1 MTEEEIEET
10 EEEETEEEKKKK
22 EIKNRL
28 QRYNTYFDDIKKY
41 LQKINIY
48 NDNYKNIFKKKD
60 GTHLQERFA
69 EWIKYTYK
77 KDGKLN
83 HDYDSDIYKIK
94 GLYKLLKD
102 NGKTIM
108 ETNAEDII
116 KTENKKQSTI
126 EKEIKDFDALKKNAI
141 EKINKFIS
149 FHDKYN
155 MQDLKTKTEEQLQQQ
170 SEGYEKKISQQ
181 QQQAQQQQQ
190 QHEQEMKQKEEERK
204 QDIAERNRLENERA
218 ANIKHKAYEEGKEEG
233 SKHSIEEIRKILA
246 EDRRMEAER
255 NQAQKDYIMSKV
267 RDGIYKL
274 PKQKIVEIVKK
285 DIEDKKI
292 TTDDP
297 EKMADTIYWESVNFI
312 NKHKRTI
319 ARLSTLQGYNPT
331 QFEQLPPTVH
341 QAVNDYITD
350 KWEEDIARKNRKYL
364 LPKDLPRWERAVQQH
379 NVNPMLGRGAWS
391 N

>member
-1 MTEEEIEET
+1 MSKNKLNDEEITKKHKNINRIFNNIEAYLTEIGKYDTKYDTILKDKDNVYLQKRFINWIYNTYKGNGKKNKEYET
-10 EEEETEEEKKKK
+10 DIYKVKNLYKELGNIEKIINETQTENDNKKNIVLKNIEKFKKFYTKHNIDTLQTEEEK
-22 EIKNRL
+22 
-28 QRYNTYFDDIKKY
+28 Q
-41 LQKINIY
+41 
-48 NDNYKNIFKKKD
+48 
-60 GTHLQERFA
+60 QEA
-69 EWIKYTYK
+69 
-77 KDGKLN
+77 
-83 HDYDSDIYKIK
+83 
-94 GLYKLLKD
+94 
-102 NGKTIM
+102 
-108 ETNAEDII
+108 
-116 KTENKKQSTI
+116 
-126 EKEIKDFDALKKNAI
+126 
-141 EKINKFIS
+141 
-149 FHDKYN
+149 
-155 MQDLKTKTEEQLQQQ
+155 
-170 SEGYEKKISQQ
+170 
-181 QQQAQQQQQ
+181 AQQQQQ
-190 QHEQEMKQKEEERK
+190 QHKQEMEQQQQQYEQEMKQQQQQHE
-204 QDIAERNRLENERA
+204 QYNAERNRIENERN
-218 ANIKHKAYEEGKEEG
+218 ANIKNKAYEEGKEEG
-233 SKHSIEEIRKILA
+233 SKHSVEEIRKILA
-246 EDRRMEAER
+246 EDRRIEAER

-297 EKMADTIYWESVNFI
+297 EKMADTIYWESVKFI

>member
-1 MTEEEIEET
+1 M
-10 EEEETEEEKKKK
+10 
-22 EIKNRL
+22 KNV
-28 QRYNTYFDDIKKY
+28 
-41 LQKINIY
+41 
-48 NDNYKNIFKKKD
+48 FKKRGK
-60 GTHLQERFA
+60 TYLQERFV

-77 KDGKLN
+77 GNGKLN
-83 HDYDSDIYKIK
+83 HDYDSDINKIK
-94 GLYKLLKD
+94 GLYKILKD
-102 NGKTIM
+102 NEKTIM
-108 ETNAEDII
+108 ETRAEDII

-126 EKEIKDFDALKKNAI
+126 EKEINNFNELKENAI
-141 EKINKFIS
+141 EKINKFKA

-155 MQDLKTKTEEQLQQQ
+155 MQDLITKN
-170 SEGYEKKISQQ
+170 EGYETKIKQKEEEAAQQ
-181 QQQAQQQQQ
+181 QQKHEQEMKQQQQ
-190 QHEQEMKQKEEERK
+190 QHEQYN
-204 QDIAERNRLENERA
+204 AERNRIENERN

-233 SKHSIEEIRKILA
+233 SKHSVEEIRKILA
-246 EDRRMEAER
+246 EDRRIEAER

-297 EKMADTIYWESVNFI
+297 EKMADTIYWESVKFI

>member
-10 EEEETEEEKKKK
+10 EEEIEEEETEEEKRKKK
-22 EIKNRL
+22 TQKRQKRL
-28 QRYNTYFDDIKKY
+28 NNIFENVKKFLRDIKKY
-41 LQKINIY
+41 NKNYNKTIFKNKNGTYIQGRFIDWIY
-48 NDNYKNIFKKKD
+48 N
-60 GTHLQERFA
+60 
-69 EWIKYTYK
+69 TYK

-83 HDYDSDIYKIK
+83 HEYDTDINKIK
-94 GLYKLLKD
+94 SLYDILENIKEDIKGIE
-102 NGKTIM
+102 NN
-108 ETNAEDII
+108 ENYEDII
-116 KTENKKQSTI
+116 KSIKFF
-126 EKEIKDFDALKKNAI
+126 KDFY
-141 EKINKFIS
+141 EKYGIDN
-149 FHDKYN
+149 
-155 MQDLKTKTEEQLQQQ
+155 LKTKLQQQ
-170 SEGYEKKISQQ
+170 SEGYEKKIGQQ

-190 QHEQEMKQKEEERK
+190 QHEQEIKQKEEER
-204 QDIAERNRLENERA
+204 QRDIAERNKMENERA

-233 SKHSIEEIRKILA
+233 SKHSIEEIREMLK
-246 EDRRMEAER
+246 EDRRMETER

-297 EKMADTIYWESVNFI
+297 EKMADTIYWESVKFI

-350 KWEEDIARKNRKYL
+350 KWEEDIARKNRKYI
-364 LPKDLPRWERAVQQH
+364 LPKDLPRWERATQQF

>member
-1 MTEEEIEET
+1 MTEEQTTET
-10 EEEETEEEKKKK
+10 EESKTEEETEEENEEINTQKRQKKFNNIFRNIKK
-22 EIKNRL
+22 FLNNIGKYNNDYNKTIFKNKNGTYIQERFIDWI
-28 QRYNTYFDDIKKY
+28 YNTYKG
-41 LQKINIY
+41 N
-48 NDNYKNIFKKKD
+48 
-60 GTHLQERFA
+60 
-69 EWIKYTYK
+69 
-77 KDGKLN
+77 GKLN
-83 HDYDSDIYKIK
+83 HEYDTDIDKIK
-94 GLYKLLKD
+94 GLYDVLENIKEDINGIENDKD
-102 NGKTIM
+102 HK
-108 ETNAEDII
+108 DII
-116 KTENKKQSTI
+116 KSINFF
-126 EKEIKDFDALKKNAI
+126 KDFYKKYGI
-141 EKINKFIS
+141 E
-149 FHDKYN
+149 
-155 MQDLKTKTEEQLQQQ
+155 DLKTKSEQQ
-170 SEGYEKKISQQ
+170 SEGYEIKIG
-181 QQQAQQQQQ
+181 QQQQ
-190 QHEQEMKQKEEERK
+190 QHEQEIKQQQQQHE
-204 QDIAERNRLENERA
+204 QDIAERNRIENERA

-233 SKHSIEEIRKILA
+233 SKHSVEEIKNILA

-297 EKMADTIYWESVNFI
+297 EKMADTIYWESVKFI

-341 QAVNDYITD
+341 QAVNDYITN

>member
-10 EEEETEEEKKKK
+10 EEIEEEETEEEKKKK
-22 EIKNRL
+22 EIKKRL
-28 QRYNTYFDDIKKY
+28 KRYNTYFKDIKKY

-48 NDNYKNIFKKKD
+48 NDDMKNVFKKK
-60 GTHLQERFA
+60 GETYLQERFA

-77 KDGKLN
+77 GDGKLN
-83 HDYDSDIYKIK
+83 HDYDSDINKIK
-94 GLYKLLKD
+94 GLYKILKD
-102 NGKTIM
+102 NEKTIM
-108 ETNAEDII
+108 KTRAEDII
-116 KTENKKQSTI
+116 KKENKKQSTI
-126 EKEIKDFDALKKNAI
+126 EKEIKDFNALKENAI
-141 EKINKFIS
+141 EKINKFKA

-155 MQDLKTKTEEQLQQQ
+155 MQDLITKN
-170 SEGYEKKISQQ
+170 EGYETKIKQKEEEQQ
-181 QQQAQQQQQ
+181 QVQQQHEQEIKQQQQ
-190 QHEQEMKQKEEERK
+190 QHEQYN
-204 QDIAERNRLENERA
+204 AERNRIENERN

-233 SKHSIEEIRKILA
+233 SKHSVEEIRKILA
-246 EDRRMEAER
+246 EDRRIEAER

-297 EKMADTIYWESVNFI
+297 EKMADTIYWESVKFI

-319 ARLSTLQGYNPT
+319 ARLSTMQGYNPT